1 MNERILLLS
10 HDPHTRQLLT
20 DLWGVGGYEVLIAE
34 NDEEILRNLL
44 DPSRRAHALVQHARY
59 EWMEEIERARTFRP
73 LLGLN
78 GVRLGLVTAH
88 TEHFLS
94 RKVPDL
100 QELFR
105 MVAYMPFDLSHLL
118 EKTRGMFE

>member
-10 HDPHTRQLLT
+10 HDPHTRQLLI
-20 DLWGVGGYEVLIAE
+20 DLWGVGGYEVLIVE

-44 DPSRRAHALVQHARY
+44 DPNRRAHALVQHTRY

-78 GVRLGLVTAH
+78 GLRSGLITAH

-94 RKVPDL
+94 SKVPDL

-105 MVAYMPFDLSHLL
+105 MIAYMPFDLSHLL
-118 EKTRGMFE
+118 EKTRELLE